1 MKEGYVMLKK
11 FSLKILVALFCFT
24 LFSAV
29 ASAAVNFDTSLP
41 GAANTAPKK
50 KLALMFVN
58 NSKTT
63 YDAELDAMIGENFDR
78 MLKTKYD
85 VVTGTKYV
93 ELLNKAGIVDIS
105 TAERADIVN
114 VVLGE
119 NVDYILY
126 AELQPFIR
134 KEKIT
139 FFTYGLEMTA
149 VMPIKIIDVKKNV
162 YLYNGKFTELAKDSS
177 AIGGIGNKSV
187 AIKAMANTLDKMD
200 SVIAARLP

>member
-1 MKEGYVMLKK
+1 MLKR
-11 FSLKILVALFCFT
+11 FLSTNLDAVFCFSM
-24 LFSAV
+24 FGAI
-29 ASAAVNFDTSLP
+29 AAAEVKFDTAAP
-41 GAANTAPKK
+41 GAENTAPKK

-58 NSKTT
+58 NAKTT
-63 YDAELDAMIGENFDR
+63 YDAELSGMIADNFDK
-78 MLKTKYD
+78 MLKPKYQ
-85 VVTGTKYV
+85 VVTGNKYV

-105 TAERADIVN
+105 TAERADIVS
-114 VVLGE
+114 VVQGE
-119 NVDYILY
+119 DVDYILY
-126 AELQPFIR
+126 AELQPFVR
-134 KEKIT
+134 KEKVT

-187 AIKAMANTLDKMD
+187 AMKAMDNTLDKMN

>member
-1 MKEGYVMLKK
+1 MWKK
-11 FSLKILVALFCFT
+11 LLSKLTLAVFCLS

-29 ASAAVNFDTSLP
+29 ASAELKFDTTTP
-41 GAANTAPKK
+41 GAANTTPKK
-50 KLALMFVN
+50 KIALLFVN
-58 NSKTT
+58 NAKTT
-63 YDAELDAMIGENFDR
+63 YDAELNTMISDNFDK
-78 MLKTKYD
+78 MLKPKYE
-85 VVTGTKYV
+85 VLTGTKYV

-114 VVLGE
+114 VVQGE
-119 NVDYILY
+119 DVDYILY
-126 AELQPFIR
+126 AELQPFVR
-134 KEKIT
+134 KEKTT

-187 AIKAMANTLDKMD
+187 AIKALTNTLDKMN
-200 SVIAARLP
+200 SVIEARLP

>member
-1 MKEGYVMLKK
+1 MLKRIL
-11 FSLKILVALFCFT
+11 SKILVAVFCCSLFG
-24 LFSAV
+24 AV
-29 ASAAVNFDTSLP
+29 ASAEVKFDTTAP

-58 NSKTT
+58 NAKTT
-63 YDAELDAMIGENFDR
+63 YDAVLNTMIADNFDKV
-78 MLKTKYD
+78 LKPKYE

-114 VVLGE
+114 IVQGE
-119 NVDYILY
+119 DVDYILY
-126 AELQPFIR
+126 AELQPFVR
-134 KEKIT
+134 KEKRT
-139 FFTYGLEMTA
+139 YFTYGLDMTA
-149 VMPIKIIDVKKNV
+149 VMPIKIIDVKRNV

-187 AIKAMANTLDKMD
+187 AIKALDNTLDKMN

>member
-1 MKEGYVMLKK
+1 MFKK
-11 FSLKILVALFCFT
+11 LSSKILVALFCFT

-29 ASAAVNFDTSLP
+29 ASATVNFDTSLP
-41 GAANTAPKK
+41 GTVNMAPKK

-58 NSKTT
+58 NAKTT
-63 YDAELDAMIGENFDR
+63 YDAELNAMVGENFDK
-78 MLKTKYD
+78 MLKPKYE

-114 VVLGE
+114 VVQGE

-134 KEKIT
+134 KEKVT

>member
-1 MKEGYVMLKK
+1 MWKN
-11 FSLKILVALFCFT
+11 ILSKLTLAVFCLS

-29 ASAAVNFDTSLP
+29 ASAELKFDTNTT

-50 KLALMFVN
+50 KIALMFVN
-58 NSKTT
+58 NAKTT
-63 YDAELDAMIGENFDR
+63 YDAELNTMISDNFDK
-78 MLKTKYD
+78 MLKPKFE
-85 VVTGTKYV
+85 VLTGTKYV

-114 VVLGE
+114 VVQGE
-119 NVDYILY
+119 DVDYILY
-126 AELQPFIR
+126 AELQPFVR
-134 KEKIT
+134 KEKTT

-187 AIKAMANTLDKMD
+187 AIKALTNTLDKMN
-200 SVIAARLP
+200 SVIEARLP